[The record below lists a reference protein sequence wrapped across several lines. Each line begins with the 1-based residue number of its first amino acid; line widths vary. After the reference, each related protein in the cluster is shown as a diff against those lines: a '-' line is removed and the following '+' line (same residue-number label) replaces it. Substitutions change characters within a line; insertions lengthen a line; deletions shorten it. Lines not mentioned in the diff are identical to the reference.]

1 MRVPYVH
8 GLAVAVAAV
17 LLLSAP
23 QAQAQRIFGMAEV
36 DNLPAVIS
44 NLTAFSQSAG
54 FTGAPLPAK
63 QTSRELYGS
72 ANPDDLD
79 PVRPV
84 RIYFVLPAGT
94 VGLSRASAPTLL
106 RELPVLGDGG
116 AFVSHLGADY
126 VESPG
131 QGSVRFFSSATRP
144 GSEPCVA
151 VLPKE
156 GVALLGSD
164 AAAVREAVQAV
175 QSGGLPNL
183 PRVMGAARVS
193 IDVARLLP
201 LVEQAFETGRKQ
213 MRAAPGMMTNT
224 LAVIDVEAEGALA
237 LLRQLK
243 GIAIGFQPAANQ
255 STLFLRVDARPG
267 TLAAA
272 CLACM
277 KPASARYDALIPMDA
292 FFGMTGGG
300 ADMLRVI
307 ANPYADYISRLFRAM
322 DGMPGMGSMTG
333 QMSGLQDLVRKSAT
347 LYAGDYAFAV
357 LPATRTNGLLFAQVL
372 AVTDPALARTQMRD
386 SLRIADSMYK
396 GSLAGLTLAPLPDRT
411 YAGVQILSHRYHY
424 SPTNNPQLANLPGAW
439 AAIMQG
445 PVMGILGKCVVEQ
458 AVVDKDWVTVMGPPH
473 EIEAVI
479 DRVRKGGD
487 ARFANRARALFGET
501 QAQPTEIGLLS
512 LSGLLSHLV
521 RVSPGLPPEALASL
535 PPPGGGVGFAEYHK
549 DSCAIWA
556 LRLTSSELKSI
567 KGLAPAARGLMMN
580 FTRDAAGG
588 APVPGQTMPPP
599 RRPRRP
605 IGASQPAP

>member
-1 MRVPYVH
+1 MRVPFVH
-8 GLAVAVAAV
+8 GLAVAAAGSLLTV
-17 LLLSAP
+17 LP
-23 QAQAQRIFGMAEV
+23 AQAQRIFGMAEV
-36 DNLPAVIS
+36 DNIPAVIS

-94 VGLSRASAPTLL
+94 VGLSRTSAPTGV

-116 AFVSHLGADY
+116 AFVAHLGADY

-131 QGSVRFFSSATRP
+131 QGTVRFFSSASRP
-144 GSEPCVA
+144 GKEPCVA

-193 IDVARLLP
+193 IDVARVLP
-201 LVEQAFETGRKQ
+201 LAEQAFEAGRKQ
-213 MRAAPGMMTNT
+213 MQSAPGMTNT
-224 LAVIDVEAEGALA
+224 LAVLDVEAEGALA
-237 LLRQLK
+237 ILRQLK
-243 GIAIGFQPAANQ
+243 GIAIGFQPAAEQ

-277 KPASARYDALIPMDA
+277 KPASARYEAMIPADA

-307 ANPYADYISRLFRAM
+307 ANPYADYIRRLFRAM
-322 DGMPGMGSMTG
+322 DGMPGMGSMAG
-333 QMSGLQDLVRKSAT
+333 QMSGVQDLVRKSAN

-357 LPATRTNGLLFAQVL
+357 LPATRTNGLLLAQVL

-386 SLRIADSMYK
+386 SLKLADKMYK
-396 GSLAGLTLAPLPDRT
+396 GAFAGLTLVPLPDRT
-411 YAGVQILSHRYHY
+411 YAGVEILSYRYQY
-424 SPTNNPQLANLPGAW
+424 SPTNSPELVNLPGAW

-458 AVVDKDWVTVMGPPH
+458 AVVDKDWVTVMGSPH

-487 ARFANRARALFGET
+487 AQFANRARALFGET

-521 RVSPGLPPEALASL
+521 RVSPGLPPEALSSL

-549 DSCAIWA
+549 GSCAIWA
-556 LRLTSSELKSI
+556 LRLTSSELKSL
-567 KGLAPAARGLMMN
+567 KGIAPAAKGLMMN
-580 FTRDAAGG
+580 LIMGAPGG
-588 APVPGQTMPPP
+588 ATVPGQTMPPP

-605 IGASQPAP
+605 IGSSQAAP